1 MVISLRPGMEKSR
14 DELVKK
20 LVELQYE
27 RNDVSFTRNKFRVRG
42 DVVEIFPAASNDSI
56 IRVEFFGDEIDRIS
70 EINPLTGE
78 LKAILKH
85 AAIYPASHYIV
96 SGDKMK
102 RLLRKLTGS
111 LRKDLHIF
119 VKTESSLRHN
129 DLNSVQGTIW
139 KCCRKSDFV
148 RVSRTI
154 QE

>member
-1 MVISLRPGMEKSR
+1 M
-14 DELVKK
+14 
-20 LVELQYE
+20 
-27 RNDVSFTRNKFRVRG
+27 
-42 DVVEIFPAASNDSI
+42 VEIFPAASNDSI

-78 LKAILKH
+78 LKAVLKH

-102 RLLRKLTGS
+102 KALAEIDRELEERLAYFREKQ
-111 LRKDLHIF
+111 
-119 VKTESSLRHN
+119 SSLRHN

>member
-1 MVISLRPGMEKSR
+1 M
-14 DELVKK
+14 
-20 LVELQYE
+20 
-27 RNDVSFTRNKFRVRG
+27 
-42 DVVEIFPAASNDSI
+42 VEIFPAASNDSI

-78 LKAILKH
+78 LKAVLKH

>member
-1 MVISLRPGMEKSR
+1 M
-14 DELVKK
+14 
-20 LVELQYE
+20 
-27 RNDVSFTRNKFRVRG
+27 
-42 DVVEIFPAASNDSI
+42 VEIFPAASNDSI

-78 LKAILKH
+78 LKAVLKH

-102 RLLRKLTGS
+102 KALAEIDREREERLAYFRENGN
-111 LRKDLHIF
+111 
-119 VKTESSLRHN
+119 N

-148 RVSRTI
+148 RV
-154 QE
+154 

>member
-1 MVISLRPGMEKSR
+1 MEKSR

-78 LKAILKH
+78 
-85 AAIYPASHYIV
+85 P
-96 SGDKMK
+96 
-102 RLLRKLTGS
+102 
-111 LRKDLHIF
+111 F
-119 VKTESSLRHN
+119 
-129 DLNSVQGTIW
+129 
-139 KCCRKSDFV
+139 
-148 RVSRTI
+148 
-154 QE
+154 